1 MQTTSYI
8 FFGLLVLPLIVF
20 LIWVIRQDKKKNYLG
35 LVLLLIGAVIAA
47 YTIVRLDSSFV
58 KEKIPAA
65 AAPKPSSFR

>member
-1 MQTTSYI
+1 MQANSFI
-8 FFGLLVLPLIVF
+8 FFGLLAIPLIVF
-20 LIWVIRQDKKKNYLG
+20 LIWVIKQDKKKNYLG

-65 AAPKPSSFR
+65 APKPSSFR

>member
-8 FFGLLVLPLIVF
+8 FFGLLAIPLIVF

-35 LVLLLIGAVIAA
+35 LVLLLIGAIIAA
-47 YTIVRLDSSFV
+47 YTIVRLDASFV

-65 AAPKPSSFR
+65 APKPSSFK